1 MKLPLIELS
10 LFYPSSTVVE
20 VLSRPLALAQ
30 ALGGSGGDGG
40 GPVALAARGQ
50 GQLVAGGGVVG
61 QGHVGVNL

>member
-30 ALGGSGGDGG
+30 ALGGGGGDGSTA
-40 GPVALAARGQ
+40 VAAARGQ